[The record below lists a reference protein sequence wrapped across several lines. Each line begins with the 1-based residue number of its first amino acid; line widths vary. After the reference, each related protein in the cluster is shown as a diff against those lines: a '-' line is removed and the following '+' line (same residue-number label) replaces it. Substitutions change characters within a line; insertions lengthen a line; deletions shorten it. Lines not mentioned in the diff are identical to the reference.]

1 MAISKVILNGTT
13 LMDAEDLTEVHL
25 EDLNGVEVFVGDWLN
40 DPSSITVG
48 AIDKYARLL
57 ST

>member
-25 EDLNGVEVFVGDWLN
+25 EALNGVEVFVGDWLN
-40 DPSSITVG
+40 DSSTITVG